1 MSVDASFDLTGTKKI
16 NHIEYR
22 LGHLFDSNNDKRLSD
37 SERQNLLK
45 SLDEKGIPKEFHW
58 TDDLHPDNILSN
70 IYFKWD

>member
-45 SLDEKGIPKEFHW
+45 SLDEKGIPKEFH
-58 TDDLHPDNILSN
+58 
-70 IYFKWD
+70 